1 MAPPPGKKRA
11 NEPEPRP
18 IIVKKIIAEGH
29 GGHHG
34 GAWKV
39 AYADF
44 VTAMMAFFLLMWL
57 LGATTEKQRKGLA
70 DYFTPTL
77 VQMKMDSAGSSGLFG
92 GDSLTSKENYPTT
105 GGQGNLAI
113 TIPRDAT
120 GTRDVGGDQMKDTER
135 NDAAAKS
142 ADRQN
147 FDRLKKQIEASLEQ
161 KALRKLRRHIKFT
174 ETREGMRIDLID
186 EADFA
191 MFKMGTDA
199 LLPEARE
206 LIGQVAKV
214 VSGVSNDIIVRGH
227 TDGLPY
233 SAGQTMNNWLLSSA
247 RAESTRALLAQDGIS
262 PSRFMRIEGVADRE
276 PFVPGDRYDPRNR
289 RMSVILAWTKGLEKQ
304 MGQTIKSDDDKGDP
318 VTEASV
324 KRRIAMRD
332 SKGDRLKKELRKL
345 DLGKTALPLGAH
357 VVNEQDIPKR
367 NGLTPPGRTEA
378 TTHIPQAKH

>member
-1 MAPPPGKKRA
+1 MAPPIGKKRA

-18 IIVKKIIAEGH
+18 IIVKKIIVSPH
-29 GGHHG
+29 GAHHG

-120 GTRDVGGDQMKDTER
+120 GTRDVGGDDLKDRER
-135 NDAAAKS
+135 KRE
-142 ADRQN
+142 DRQQ
-147 FDRLKKQIEASLEQ
+147 FEQLKRQIEARLEQ
-161 KALRKLRRHIKFT
+161 KALRKLRRHIRFT
-174 ETREGMRIDLID
+174 ETREGLRIDLVD
-186 EADFA
+186 QADFA
-191 MFKMGTDA
+191 MFKMGTAA

-206 LIGQVAKV
+206 LISQVARTV
-214 VSGVSNDIIVRGH
+214 AGVKNDVIVRGH

-233 SAGQTMNNWLLSSA
+233 SSGQTMNNWLLSSS
-247 RAESTRALLAQDGIS
+247 RAESTRALLSQEGIA
-262 PSRFMRIEGVADRE
+262 PERFVRIEGVADRE
-276 PFVPGDRYDPRNR
+276 PFVADNRYDPRNR
-289 RMSVILAWTKGLEKQ
+289 RMSVILAWSKGLESQIRQDAPAAAAKAEA
-304 MGQTIKSDDDKGDP
+304 DP
-318 VTEASV
+318 
-324 KRRIAMRD
+324 KRRIAIRD
-332 SKGDRLKKELRKL
+332 SQPEGEGRTARMANM
-345 DLGKTALPLGAH
+345 GGTALPQGATII
-357 VVNEQDIPKR
+357 NAQDVPQR

-378 TTHIPQAKH
+378 MTHSVRERP